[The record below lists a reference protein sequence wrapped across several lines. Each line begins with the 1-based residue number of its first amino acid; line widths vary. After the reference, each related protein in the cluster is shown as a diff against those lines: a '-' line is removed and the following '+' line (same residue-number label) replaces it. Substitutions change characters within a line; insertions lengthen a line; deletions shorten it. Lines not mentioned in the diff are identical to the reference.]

1 MQYIVNQHQK
11 DIDNIND
18 KYSNKIDSLDNN
30 IQSKD
35 KEIDAKSKEINHL
48 TQSHIEEISQLEQ

>member
-1 MQYIVNQHQK
+1 MRSYLQYIVNQHQK

-18 KYSNKIDSLDNN
+18 SLNN
-30 IQSKD
+30 RIQSKD
-35 KEIDAKSKEINHL
+35 KEIDAKIKEINHL